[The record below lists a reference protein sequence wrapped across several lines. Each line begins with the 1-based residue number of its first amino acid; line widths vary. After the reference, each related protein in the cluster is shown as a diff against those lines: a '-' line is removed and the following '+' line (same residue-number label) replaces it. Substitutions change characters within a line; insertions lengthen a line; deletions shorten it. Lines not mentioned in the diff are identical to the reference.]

1 MIWLRYGNTSEV
13 HLKGILS
20 AHLADSLQFLEAGE
34 ELIEI
39 R

>member
-1 MIWLRYGNTSEV
+1 MIWLRCGNTSEV